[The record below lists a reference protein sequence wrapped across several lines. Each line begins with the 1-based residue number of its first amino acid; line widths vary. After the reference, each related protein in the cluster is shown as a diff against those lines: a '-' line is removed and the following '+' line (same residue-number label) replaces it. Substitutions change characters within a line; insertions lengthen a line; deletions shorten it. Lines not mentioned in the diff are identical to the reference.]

1 MPGERVFAVR
11 PSGEPYKNPTFKLPA
26 LVTLD
31 VTLGG
36 APKIQGKEISLHAVI
51 LDQLKTFQSNTY
63 KYAAY
68 EAAKNSSSF
77 ALAWRTAIGGR
88 IWPYDTGR
96 SSRALLRDVNTG
108 TVRGTQEVNGSTAEF
123 SVTPPHRRDARYM
136 SEIERLGKDGQSRS
150 LGHGGGT
157 IPPTRVLRTHAR
169 EYMDENRG
177 FTSRLATIWRDAVTN
192 ELNKR

>member
-1 MPGERVFAVR
+1 MPERYFAVR
-11 PSGEPYKNPTFKLPA
+11 PSGEPYKNPTFRLPA
-26 LVTLD
+26 LITLD

-36 APKIQGKEISLHAVI
+36 APKVQGKEVSLHAVI
-51 LDQLKTFQSNTY
+51 LDQLKTFQSDTY

-68 EAAKNSSSF
+68 EAAKNSSGSQ
-77 ALAWRTAIGGR
+77 LAWRTAVGGR

-96 SSRALLRDVNTG
+96 SSRTLLRDASTG

-123 SVTPPHRRDARYM
+123 SVSPPQRRDNLYM
-136 SEIERLGKDGQSRS
+136 SQIERTGRSQSRLRGDS
-150 LGHGGGT
+150 GGFLS
-157 IPPTRVLRTHAR
+157 PTRVLRTHAR

-177 FTSRLATIWRDAVTN
+177 FTSRLATIWRDAVVN